1 MRSALLVQRPT
12 TLTYGDDVRIRYKIP
27 NVFTSKKR
35 LAIASEGK
43 VSETYSRM
51 TSMVAAVN
59 TLRED
64 HDDMDDIWVEF
75 DVQLSKKCRTDG
87 LHYSEVVCYEHEHPE
102 YKSTPINF
110 TILFCISISSV
121 LIRREKRQRGSSFG
135 LLKVLRRPRP
145 APRKRAFLNK
155 ND

>member
-27 NVFTSKKR
+27 NVFSSKKR

-102 YKSTPINF
+102 YKYANQ
-110 TILFCISISSV
+110 FCYIV
-121 LIRREKRQRGSSFG
+121 LHLDIICADQAREKTKRIQFRIAKSPTAAASG
-135 LLKVLRRPRP
+135 
-145 APRKRAFLNK
+145 APQTRVFEQK
-155 ND
+155 